1 MSTHAPPVP
10 AVRPLAD
17 LTELTKPGITLM
29 VVITAAI
36 GLLLAGGIDATP
48 ALWLHTLLGTGLVAG
63 GASVLNHVRERDTD
77 ARMRRTANRPLPT
90 GRLSVE
96 LAVAFGVGMAATG
109 LIELVLAVNPLT
121 AALGALAV
129 VGYVFVYTPMK
140 RRTSLST
147 LVGGIPGSIPPMMGW
162 TAMRDAVEL
171 PAWVLFG
178 ILYFWQ
184 MPHFLAIAWLCREDY
199 ARAGFP
205 MLSVIDP
212 DGHETGRQA
221 LLYCLPLLPISLLP
235 AALGLAGWVYAA
247 GGTLFGIAYLGYS
260 FGFARDPS
268 RTSARRLMLFSLLY
282 LPALLA
288 VLVLDYLFF

>member
-96 LAVAFGVGMAATG
+96 LALAFGVGMAATG
-109 LIELVLAVNPLT
+109 LIELTLAVNPLT

-205 MLSVIDP
+205 MLSVVDP
-212 DGHETGRQA
+212 DGRETGRQA

>member
-1 MSTHAPPVP
+1 MSTQAPPVP

-36 GLLLAGGIDATP
+36 GLLLAGGLEASA
-48 ALWLHTLLGTGLVAG
+48 ALWFHTLLGTGLVAG
-63 GASVLNHVRERDTD
+63 GASALNHVRERDTD
-77 ARMRRTANRPLPT
+77 ARMRRTANRPLPS
-90 GRLSVE
+90 GRLGVEVATLFGVLVTGAGLVE
-96 LAVAFGVGMAATG
+96 L
-109 LIELVLAVNPLT
+109 LLAVNPLT

-129 VGYVFVYTPMK
+129 VGYVFIYTPMK

-147 LVGGIPGSIPPMMGW
+147 LVGGFPGSIPPMMGW
-162 TAMRDAVEL
+162 TAMRDTVEL

-205 MLSVIDP
+205 MLSVLDP
-212 DGHETGRQA
+212 DGRETGRQA
-221 LLYCLPLLPISLLP
+221 VLYCLPLLPISLLP
-235 AALGLAGWVYAA
+235 AVLDLAGWVYAI
-247 GGTLFGIAYLGYS
+247 GGLILGGVYLGYS
-260 FGFARDPS
+260 LGFARRPS
-268 RTSARRLMLFSLLY
+268 RTTARRLMLFSLLY

-288 VLVLDYLFF
+288 ALVLDYLFF